1 MHLDHHS
8 SMRHVSIVGCGYTG
22 IRLARRCR
30 EQGGTVRGYAT
41 RRESLSAIAAVG
53 GDPALLDLDSSAVQ
67 PPPQVEGHV
76 VYYSVPPSPSSDADV
91 RLTRFLS
98 LMEGNPLRI
107 VYLSTTGVYGDHAG
121 GRVDEDTPPH
131 AETAR
136 AARRVAAE
144 RAITEFAAD
153 RSISWCILR
162 VAGIYGPDRLPL
174 ERLRRGEP
182 AIEPAEARPTN
193 RIHVDD
199 LVTACVAAGCTAGA
213 DRRIYNVTD
222 GNEESSTAFLQR
234 VARLTGLPPP
244 PLMSRAMARQV
255 STPSVWSF
263 LSESRRVDN
272 RRMLTE
278 LGVALAYHDLDAG
291 IRASLEEQDRLAAA
305 H

>member
-1 MHLDHHS
+1 
-8 SMRHVSIVGCGYTG
+8 MRCVSIVGCGYTG
-22 IRLARRCR
+22 VRLARRCR
-30 EQGGTVRGYAT
+30 EEGGTVRGYAT
-41 RRESLSAIAAVG
+41 RPASLTAIAAVG
-53 GDPALLDLDSSAVQ
+53 ADPALLDLDSSAAQ
-67 PPPQVEGHV
+67 APPQVEGHV
-76 VYYSVPPSPSSDADV
+76 VYYCVPPSQTSDADV
-91 RLTRFLS
+91 RLKRFLS
-98 LMEGNPLRI
+98 LMQGRPLRI

-121 GRVDEDTPPH
+121 GRVDEDTPTH

-136 AARRVAAE
+136 AVRRVAAE
-144 RAITEFAAD
+144 RSITAFAAD

-162 VAGIYGPDRLPL
+162 VAGIYGPNRLPL
-174 ERLRRGEP
+174 ERLRRREP

-199 LVTACVAAGCTAGA
+199 LVTACVAAGRVAGA

-222 GNEESSTAFLQR
+222 GNEESSTEFLQR

-244 PLMSRAMARQV
+244 PLMSRAMAREV

-263 LSESRRVDN
+263 LGESRRVDN

-278 LGVALAYHDLDAG
+278 LGVTLAYHDLDMG

-305 H
+305 P